1 MIFIVVETNYLPIIR
16 LNWSKQLNLIKRII
30 PISNPQ
36 KRNFFN
42 GYKHC
47 FGEIRTLPKVHH
59 ITINQNITPAAT
71 PARKIPIALLDKLK
85 LELQRMRRLGILEL
99 LSELTDW
106 VNTLIIIVKKPR
118 GKLRIWL
125 DLKHLNQAIR
135 RQHHKLPTV
144 EELFSKMHNAKIRC

>member
-1 MIFIVVETNYLPIIR
+1 
-16 LNWSKQLNLIKRII
+16 
-30 PISNPQ
+30 
-36 KRNFFN
+36 
-42 GYKHC
+42 
-47 FGEIRTLPKVHH
+47 
-59 ITINQNITPAAT
+59 
-71 PARKIPIALLDKLK
+71 
-85 LELQRMRRLGILEL
+85 MRRLGILEL

-144 EELFSKMHNAKIRC
+144 EKLFSKMHNAKIRC